1 MFSLDTKCTFFGT
14 KFGFH
19 TKFQRNALCG
29 FVSAQ
34 SLLRFKTG
42 RSSPVDLGV
51 FIPIGNNG
59 WLISTTSPQYKP
71 SYELNLECVQRAEK
85 YGFEFALSMIKL
97 RGFGGQS
104 EFWDYNLESFTLMAA
119 LAAKTE
125 KIKLFAST
133 AILTLPP
140 AIVARMATTIDS
152 IAPGRF
158 GVNIVSGWAKG
169 EYDQMGL
176 WPGDEYFGYRYEY
189 SEEYVRVMQELWT
202 KGASDFKGQF
212 FKMDDCVML
221 PKPSSKIPLVCAG
234 QSERGMRFCAEYG
247 DYQFILGT
255 GVNTPTA
262 FKPSADQ
269 LLRAAKETGRDIGA
283 YVLFMVIV
291 DETDEKA
298 MAKWKHY
305 NAGADAGALS
315 WMAGQAAAD
324 TTNAD
329 GTSTAATIALPEGAI
344 NFNMGTL
351 VGSYASVARMLD
363 EIDTVNG
370 VKGVMLTFD
379 DFVTGMDIFG
389 TKVQP
394 LMKTR
399 VGK

>member
-1 MFSLDTKCTFFGT
+1 MYLLDTKCTFFRT

-119 LAAKTE
+119 LAAKTD

-140 AIVARMATTIDS
+140 AIVARMAATIDS

-202 KGASDFKGQF
+202 KGSSDFKGQF

-221 PKPSSKIPLVCAG
+221 PKPSAKIPLVCAG

-262 FKPSADQ
+262 FKPGADQ

-283 YVLFMVIV
+283 YVLFMVIT

-324 TTNAD
+324 TNAD
-329 GTSTAATIALPEGAI
+329 GSGTAATIALPEGAI

>member
-1 MFSLDTKCTFFGT
+1 MYLLDTKCTFFRT

-71 SYELNLECVQRAEK
+71 SYELNLECVERAEK

-140 AIVARMATTIDS
+140 AIVARMAATIDS

-202 KGASDFKGQF
+202 KGSSDFKGQF

-221 PKPSSKIPLVCAG
+221 PKPSAKIPLVCAG

-262 FKPSADQ
+262 FKPGADQ

-283 YVLFMVIV
+283 YVLFMVIT

-324 TTNAD
+324 TNAD
-329 GTSTAATIALPEGAI
+329 GSGTAATIALPEGAI